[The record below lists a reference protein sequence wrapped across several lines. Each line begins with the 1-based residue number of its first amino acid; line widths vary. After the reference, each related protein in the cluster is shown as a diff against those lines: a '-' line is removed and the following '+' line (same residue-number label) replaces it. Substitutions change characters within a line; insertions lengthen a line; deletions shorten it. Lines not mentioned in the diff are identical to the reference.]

1 MGIII
6 NNCVVN
12 VNRVGEPAGEVNI
25 LPLLLIPH
33 SERRRLMAT
42 KKHGCAALFVAVTSL
57 SISFHALAQSAITP
71 ERYNKGPRILF
82 NLYSEADKSAMD
94 QIVPGR
100 FHQKYWQTPRS
111 SIQHGMLIRG
121 KKGHVQTVA
130 GYHGEEIIV
139 MIEGEIRFTFP
150 DSKQSFVLHKG
161 DVFNFPNILHAG
173 ECLTD
178 VCDFLAVYS
187 PNRPDFGPE
196 GTPMTA
202 KSNMAIQD
210 GEK

>member
-1 MGIII
+1 
-6 NNCVVN
+6 
-12 VNRVGEPAGEVNI
+12 
-25 LPLLLIPH
+25 
-33 SERRRLMAT
+33 MAT
-42 KKHGCAALFVAVTSL
+42 KKHYLAALVIAATSF
-57 SISFHALAQSAITP
+57 SIALPVSAQTAITP

-82 NLYSEADKSAMD
+82 NMFSQADKD
-94 QIVPGR
+94 GLDKIVPGR
-100 FHQKYWQTPRS
+100 FHQKYWQTPHS

-130 GYHGEEIIV
+130 GYHGEEVIV
-139 MIEGEIRFTFP
+139 MIEGEIKFSFP

-161 DVFNFPNILHAG
+161 DVFNFPNILHHG

-196 GTPMTA
+196 GTHMDA
-202 KSNMAIQD
+202 KSNVAISD
-210 GEK
+210 DEK